1 MSDEPRRQFSVTI
14 SNFGDI
20 DDQVLTGMIPL
31 EELTKAYVLA
41 AMSSLN
47 GNLTETSRR
56 LRIGRTTLYRML
68 DRWEKKR

>member
-1 MSDEPRRQFSVTI
+1 MSDEPRKQFTVTI

-41 AMSSLN
+41 AMSELN
-47 GNLTETSRR
+47 YNLTETARR
-56 LRIGRTTLYRML
+56 LGIGRTSLYRML
-68 DRWEKKR
+68 KRWGVKV